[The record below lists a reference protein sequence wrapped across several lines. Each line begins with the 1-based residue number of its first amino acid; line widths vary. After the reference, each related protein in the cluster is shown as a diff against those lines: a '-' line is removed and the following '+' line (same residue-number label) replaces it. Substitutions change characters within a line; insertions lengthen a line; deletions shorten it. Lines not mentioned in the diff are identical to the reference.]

1 MSNAF
6 IQRLLAISHDNV
18 KNFAYIFDLLL
29 LLKFLSPPTVKVLC
43 SEPPQVLNDAFGIQT
58 RAHAVCCN
66 QMQLLMEK
74 YTEPLS
80 YHRTAEEGGKARCG
94 FPITVKL
101 EVTKMI

>member
-6 IQRLLAISHDNV
+6 IQHLLAISHDNV

-43 SEPPQVLNDAFGIQT
+43 CEPPPVLNDAFGTQT

-74 YTEPLS
+74 HIAPRS
-80 YHRTAEEGGKARCG
+80 YHRTAEGGGKAGGG

-101 EVTKMI
+101 EVTQMI